1 MAQFVLVNVVV
12 AVLMKHLEDSNK
24 SMMDDLELDEELERE
39 IYREQVREEEQALCM
54 KLNKEKI
61 IKRPLQKVS
70 SLPSN
75 FTFSSTTPTV
85 EKKFNASRR
94 QTVQCFNQNMLSGS
108 QTPSNTISES
118 AENALNEAKGRYM
131 AKSRIGNRRML
142 NKLKTQSFD
151 HTYMAAAEPPN
162 IEELKV
168 LDNLVVDNSFKI
180 GQSIVEPTA
189 VPSAGQSLASK
200 KPINLIT
207 NRKINFRQ
215 SSLDIDNRRN
225 APQGSLLGNKS
236 YLSVPKLQAANR
248 SRSGSTKM
256 LFKQMALDEDATDNI
271 NESSLLLPNA
281 TPSTSTTV
289 PTTLSIPSL
298 SISSQLSNPS
308 PSIQPISI
316 ISTSISGK
324 PATLTVEV
332 ADPFKKSESCELLRI
347 ISERRKM

>member
-1 MAQFVLVNVVV
+1 
-12 AVLMKHLEDSNK
+12 MKHLEDSNK

-75 FTFSSTTPTV
+75 FTFSSTTPSA

-94 QTVQCFNQNMLSGS
+94 QTVQCFNQNMMIP
-108 QTPSNTISES
+108 TSNTISES
-118 AENALNEAKGRYM
+118 AENALNEAKGRYI
-131 AKSRIGNRRML
+131 ARSRIGNLRML

-151 HTYMAAAEPPN
+151 HTYLAAAEPPN
-162 IEELKV
+162 IDELKEV
-168 LDNLVVDNSFKI
+168 DNLVVDSSIKI
-180 GQSIVEPTA
+180 GQSLVEPM
-189 VPSAGQSLASK
+189 LASK
-200 KPINLIT
+200 KPINLNS

-225 APQGSLLGNKS
+225 AQQGSLLGNKS

-256 LFKQMALDEDATDNI
+256 LFKQMALDEDVTDNI
-271 NESSLLLPNA
+271 NESSLLLPNT

-298 SISSQLSNPS
+298 SISSQLSYPS

-316 ISTSISGK
+316 ISTHISGK